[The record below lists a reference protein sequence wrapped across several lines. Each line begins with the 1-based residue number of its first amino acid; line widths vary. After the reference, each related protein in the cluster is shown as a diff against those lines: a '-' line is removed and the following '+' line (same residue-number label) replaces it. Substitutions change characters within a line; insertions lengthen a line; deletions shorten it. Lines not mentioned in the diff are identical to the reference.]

1 VQLATRI
8 IALFFYVSARCEHI
22 PPIPIPCSAV
32 ATHKSLIESVQAGA
46 GETVQLSTSFP
57 AFLGTVVVVTASG
70 VLAPGP
76 LFAASLLQGTKGGAK
91 SGFMISV
98 GHMLIELPLILLMAL
113 GISSLMSFP
122 GFALVV
128 GLVGGSALIG
138 YGLLQIRAAI
148 RQPISLKPVQETGLQ
163 KKALILGVGLTALNP
178 YFILWWLTVGLGLV
192 AQAVELGAL
201 LGVLIMYVSHV
212 WMDYAWLMGTAY
224 LSARGTML
232 LGGRG
237 YRLLLLGLAAFLIYF
252 GVGFIARNVF
262 QFNILP

>member
-1 VQLATRI
+1 
-8 IALFFYVSARCEHI
+8 
-22 PPIPIPCSAV
+22 
-32 ATHKSLIESVQAGA
+32 
-46 GETVQLSTSFP
+46 VQLSASFP
-57 AFLGTVVVVTASG
+57 AFLVTVVVVTASG
-70 VLAPGP
+70 ALAPGA
-76 LFAASLLQGTKGGAK
+76 LFAANLLEGTKGGAK

-98 GHMLIELPLILLMAL
+98 GHMLVELPLVMLMAL

-138 YGLLQIRAAI
+138 FGLLQVRGAI
-148 RQPISLKPVQETGLQ
+148 RQPISSRPVQGAGLQ

-192 AQAVELGAL
+192 VQAVELGAL
-201 LGVLIMYVSHV
+201 LGVLIMYASHV
-212 WMDYAWLMGTAY
+212 WMDYAWLTGTAY
-224 LSARGTML
+224 LSARGTVL

-237 YRLLLLGLAAFLIYF
+237 YKLLLIGLAAFLIYF
-252 GVGFIARNVF
+252 GVGLIARNVF

>member
-1 VQLATRI
+1 M
-8 IALFFYVSARCEHI
+8 
-22 PPIPIPCSAV
+22 
-32 ATHKSLIESVQAGA
+32 
-46 GETVQLSTSFP
+46 QLSTSFP

-98 GHMLIELPLILLMAL
+98 GHMLVELPLVMLMAL

-138 YGLLQIRAAI
+138 FGLLQVRGAI
-148 RQPISLKPVQETGLQ
+148 RQPISFEPVQETGLQ
-163 KKALILGVGLTALNP
+163 KKAFILGVGLTALNP

-192 AQAVELGAL
+192 VQAVELGAL

-237 YRLLLLGLAAFLIYF
+237 YRLLPLGLAAFLIYF